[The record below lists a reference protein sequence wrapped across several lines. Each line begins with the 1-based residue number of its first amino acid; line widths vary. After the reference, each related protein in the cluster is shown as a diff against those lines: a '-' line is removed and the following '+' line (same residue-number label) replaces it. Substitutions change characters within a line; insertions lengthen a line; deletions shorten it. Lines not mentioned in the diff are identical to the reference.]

1 MIKCQN
7 ITAGINWNTINTPD
21 TLPRLLAKLLGNMK
35 NKWNILPYNLRR
47 QQNNAEFADLVTD
60 SMFSRDALDSFM
72 DKAQKSD
79 HC

>member
-1 MIKCQN
+1 
-7 ITAGINWNTINTPD
+7 
-21 TLPRLLAKLLGNMK
+21 MK

-60 SMFSRDALDSFM
+60 SMFSRDALGSFM